1 MLKKLLPALLI
12 AVSTPL
18 LAQDIVG
25 YTTARV
31 VSIDPITT
39 TAYNTVPRTSCYS
52 YEQRD
57 NSGTVAG
64 AIVGGIVGRN
74 MAKDKD
80 AGTIVGGVAGAII
93 GNNATQPQERCTTY
107 HDRESYVKVVAYN
120 VTFEYNGQLRT
131 TRMNR
136 DPGNYVNVKTVT
148 RIFAYD

>member
-39 TAYNTVPRTSCYS
+39 TAYNTVPRTSCTVV
-52 YEQRD
+52 EQRD
-57 NSGTVAG
+57 GTSAEPAAG
-64 AIVGGIVGRN
+64 SIVP
-74 MAKDKD
+74 
-80 AGTIVGGVAGAII
+80 
-93 GNNATQPQERCTTY
+93 NNATRTQERCTTY
-107 HDRESYVKVVAYN
+107 HDREAFVKVVAFN

-136 DPGNYVNVKTVT
+136 DPGNYVNIKTVT
-148 RIFAYD
+148 RILAYD